1 MGRCSVVVG
10 WPLSASKASVGSA
23 GPLRRQTARSCINQ
37 AEVFVRGTR
46 VLTAS
51 ASPAHLACAAEVLLG
66 TVYLLPP
73 PRAHWA
79 GASGIAGAEA
89 GGGWAACAVAIHYRY
104 RAGSWGPSQ
113 TSASP
118 GRGSAL
124 SIVSRLPGWNRRTPV
139 LSIQRRPRCA
149 ACEPA
154 TLSGRSAPALVAL
167 RRLLRLACLLEF
179 RLRLKEFTCLGEK
192 IQRDSTVAWLL
203 HVASH
208 VTSYLGK
215 LRPTKVSCQFMSVSS
230 WKHPRPALMA
240 PWLARDILIT
250 TRFAQEDDC
259 TIAADPPFFC
269 RVLGTGEKLPGY
281 HPG

>member
-1 MGRCSVVVG
+1 MCGSH
-10 WPLSASKASVGSA
+10 PLSIPSGKLGSIPNQRKSWPWQR
-23 GPLRRQTARSCINQ
+23 PLDRLPPARV
-37 AEVFVRGTR
+37 E
-46 VLTAS
+46 
-51 ASPAHLACAAEVLLG
+51 PAH
-66 TVYLLPP
+66 T
-73 PRAHWA
+73 
-79 GASGIAGAEA
+79 GAEHPTQA
-89 GGGWAACAVAIHYRY
+89 KMRRMRACNAQ
-104 RAGSWGPSQ
+104 W
-113 TSASP
+113 T
-118 GRGSAL
+118 L
-124 SIVSRLPGWNRRTPV
+124 SSCPCRTP
-139 LSIQRRPRCA
+139 A
-149 ACEPA
+149 
-154 TLSGRSAPALVAL
+154 
-167 RRLLRLACLLEF
+167 LLRLACLLEF